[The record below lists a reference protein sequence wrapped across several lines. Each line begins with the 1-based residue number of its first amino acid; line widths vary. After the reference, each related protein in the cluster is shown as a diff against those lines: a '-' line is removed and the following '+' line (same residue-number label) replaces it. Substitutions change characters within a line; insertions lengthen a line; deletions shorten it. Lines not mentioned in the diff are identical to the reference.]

1 MVKCSFEL
9 VNNIIELD
17 ESINDYS
24 YYLDIFDDSKTF
36 NHYKNIL
43 NSRIVYLDNSAF
55 ERRHNGGSIDEQKF
69 INFAKSIENDNLYVM
84 IPDYFNDS
92 EKTLE
97 SAKLY
102 GNFNHNI
109 FVPHG
114 KNYDD
119 YMLNAEKIVKL
130 MDIKNDIIAVNFCD
144 GVFDTHKRYQI
155 IKSLKNIASPRI
167 HVLGLKHPNE
177 VYELKEIKDIIES
190 IDTSL
195 PVISTLINK
204 DINEVIESNIK
215 PKETIYNLFYKDIK
229 VDIDLLMNNVKE
241 FKSILN

>member
-24 YYLDIFDDSKTF
+24 YYLDIFDDSKTL

-55 ERRHNGGSIDEQKF
+55 ERKHNGGSIDEQKF

-97 SAKLY
+97 S
-102 GNFNHNI
+102 
-109 FVPHG
+109 
-114 KNYDD
+114 
-119 YMLNAEKIVKL
+119 
-130 MDIKNDIIAVNFCD
+130 
-144 GVFDTHKRYQI
+144 
-155 IKSLKNIASPRI
+155 
-167 HVLGLKHPNE
+167 
-177 VYELKEIKDIIES
+177 
-190 IDTSL
+190 
-195 PVISTLINK
+195 
-204 DINEVIESNIK
+204 
-215 PKETIYNLFYKDIK
+215 
-229 VDIDLLMNNVKE
+229 
-241 FKSILN
+241 